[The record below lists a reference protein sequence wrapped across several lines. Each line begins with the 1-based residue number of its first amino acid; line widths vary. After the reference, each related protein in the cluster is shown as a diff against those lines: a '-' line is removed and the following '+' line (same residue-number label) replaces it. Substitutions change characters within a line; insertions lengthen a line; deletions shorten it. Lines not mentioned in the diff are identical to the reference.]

1 MSLFLGP
8 IHYWLYNKITLQ
20 NKIVNTIIKQLNL
33 ENIESELCKNYG
45 LIEEKPLEQII
56 NTENIHGWLQ
66 EKVDIVENRLAYV
79 VELALDKNQDN
90 LNKIQ
95 KIFFD
100 FGANIKIEG
109 NKDDASVIFKTIED
123 SILDGM
129 PCDRTKK
136 VIEKNENIVSWIK
149 NICVHEK
156 YWNSLK
162 IDTNIYYKLIN
173 QFILGVLSNTK
184 FTFEQDEEVNIIKV
198 IL

>member
-20 NKIVNTIIKQLNL
+20 NKIVNTIIKELNL

-45 LIEEKPLEQII
+45 LIVEKPLEQII

-79 VELALDKNQDN
+79 VKLALEKNQDN
-90 LNKIQ
+90 LNKIE

-100 FGANIKIEG
+100 FGASIKIEG
-109 NKDDASVIFKTIED
+109 NKDDASIVFKTIED

-136 VIEKNENIVSWIK
+136 VIEKNENIVSWTK

-156 YWNSLK
+156 YWNSLN
-162 IDTNIYYKLIN
+162 IDINIYYKLIN

-184 FTFEQDEEVNIIKV
+184 LTFEQDDELNLIK
-198 IL
+198 